1 MAFSVINSTLAMSLS
16 QQKNDNFFLFFCLF
30 IIYCSRAYS
39 IDNSVWRFQ
48 YNFRFLFLIFQ
59 YTKDAMKLNLTP
71 EIVDYLNA
79 LIDQKNLN
87 MAASEL
93 LNDYL
98 NNHYDD
104 IDDELLNLSGKKEQ
118 GEKTA
123 FKNAF
128 FSLLDE
134 DEL

>member
-1 MAFSVINSTLAMSLS
+1 
-16 QQKNDNFFLFFCLF
+16 
-30 IIYCSRAYS
+30 
-39 IDNSVWRFQ
+39 
-48 YNFRFLFLIFQ
+48 
-59 YTKDAMKLNLTP
+59 MKLNLTP

-87 MAASEL
+87 RAASEL

-134 DEL
+134 DEGEYKERMDSCNIGSFG